1 MHDLC
6 YIFQSF
12 LANEDI
18 GDSLEGVETLITKHE
33 NFEKTLAAQEEKF
46 KASHNITLTK
56 KKRLA
61 TVESFIFYCVYRH
74 WMRLRPR

>member
-1 MHDLC
+1 MI

-18 GDSLEGVETLITKHE
+18 GDSLEGVEALITKHE

-46 KASHNITLTK
+46 KVTNYIT
-56 KKRLA
+56 
-61 TVESFIFYCVYRH
+61 YRQFGH
-74 WMRLRPR
+74 THTRSLQICHIT